1 MKYFSLYQFRVPT
14 LSQGFSS
21 KGSKGF
27 YDWTLGARTML
38 LWAALMTPSLSV
50 AQSDT
55 LMFLPG
61 TPIPI
66 GTAAWVYDEALLETD
81 IGDGLF
87 WNAEEGKF
95 YARPITHDSQFA
107 SRIIAFNS
115 KATPA
120 RSLTHIYTY
129 ATTPETSCRLTE
141 TNEVS
146 GCSADN
152 EDSWKNEHQIV
163 MTYDPDSLMRAT
175 NAYQE
180 KFERSKASMHVS
192 VSAIPTVD
200 GRLDQVAYG
209 LADYLD
215 AMNYFNDD
223 QARFLAKE
231 TALAFCPYDVPS
243 IHFDIEPFDFT
254 KPGQKAYYSHLAD
267 FLAGKHDPISDQDG
281 GLVSC
286 RTDEFPHGRS
296 WSVFTFPKAV
306 NADFA
311 ETMNRHRNG
320 YVIFSAYDLEPKGG
334 KPAGVIN
341 SLEEYKQ
348 LLNRL
353 AIDILRVS
361 EEFDIIYK
369 VAIPIISSVHEFET
383 ILGRDKHGVMQAD
396 NDFSDGKYRADF
408 PAKVADYMQLA
419 IRATESTYSE
429 KSILKDENFV
439 GFDYWG
445 FASRLRWPR
454 DRLNGGTEFLP
465 SYPQTEILDYLAAQI
480 PVPASVEQ
488 RFLKVNAGELP
499 KIDEE
504 VLLTINN
511 IDTGDRNLSSE
522 SSVMLSAD
530 VLASE
535 YIEKVEFWSGEQL
548 LASVDRVPYSTMHR
562 FGEGIH
568 DVSAKVFFETG
579 EIIESAPVSL
589 DVKRYFRIASFAGRV
604 FDIGPPY
611 YETGGDKE
619 YDGISQSVAKIED
632 GKLRWSVNLVPPSV
646 IGGQFRR
653 SYAYVFGFIHGARYK
668 EERKVYP
675 MSPWTEFSIRARGL
689 GELSNAS
696 ISVVFNGEGK
706 TRQEREI
713 DRVQVNL
720 SADWETYTFKLH
732 NHKERFIETVALVV
746 EGDEA
751 DTTETTGVIEVDFI
765 DLH

>member
-1 MKYFSLYQFRVPT
+1 MKYFAMSQLRASALSKSL
-14 LSQGFSS
+14 L
-21 KGSKGF
+21 SKGF
-27 YDWTLGARTML
+27 FGRLLGARTML
-38 LWAALMTPSLSV
+38 LFAALMPASLSV
-50 AQSDT
+50 AQSNT
-55 LMFLPG
+55 LKFLPG
-61 TPIPI
+61 TPIPM

-129 ATTPETSCRLTE
+129 ATTPETSCRLTA
-141 TNEVS
+141 TNQVT
-146 GCSADN
+146 GCSVSN
-152 EDSWKNEHQIV
+152 EDIWKNEQQIV
-163 MTYDPDSLMRAT
+163 LTYNPDSLMRAT

-180 KFERSKASMHVS
+180 KFEQSKASMHVS

-223 QARFLAKE
+223 QAKFLAKQ
-231 TALAFCPYDVPS
+231 TALAFCPYDIPS

-267 FLAGKHDPISDQDG
+267 FLAGKHDPISDHSGDP
-281 GLVSC
+281 VWC
-286 RTDEFPHGRS
+286 RTNKFPHGRS

-311 ETMNRHRNG
+311 EAMNRHRNG

-341 SLEEYKQ
+341 SLEEYEQ
-348 LLNRL
+348 LLDRL

-361 EEFDIIYK
+361 EQFNIIYK

-383 ILGRDKHGVMQAD
+383 ILGRDIHGVMQAD

-454 DRLNGGTEFLP
+454 DRVNGGTEFLP

-504 VLLTINN
+504 VFLKINN
-511 IDTGDRNLSSE
+511 IDTGDKNLSSE
-522 SSVMLSAD
+522 SSVMLSVD

-562 FGEGIH
+562 FDEGIH
-568 DVSAKVFFETG
+568 EVSAKIFFETG
-579 EIIESAPVSL
+579 EIIESAPASL

-604 FDIGPPY
+604 FDVRPPY

-619 YDGISQSVAKIED
+619 YDGISQSVAKTED
-632 GKLRWSVNLVPPSV
+632 GKLRWSVNLVPPSI

-689 GELSNAS
+689 GDFSNAS
-696 ISVVFNGEGK
+696 ISVVFNGEGD

-713 DRVQVNL
+713 DRVEVNL
-720 SADWETYTFKLH
+720 SQDWETYTFKLN
-732 NHKERFIETVALVV
+732 NHEGRYIETVALVV

-751 DTTETTGVIEVDFI
+751 DTEETAGVIEVDFI